1 MNKTIKSRIKR
12 TFSQGKELILEGISS
27 MRPRSNS
34 LFNSRT
40 TPTPGSEGSRPVS
53 PTGQICRS
61 DRKSVNR
68 EQVNREQ
75 VNGELVNREQVVASL
90 TRQNHR
96 NMDDISLEESD
107 IIPSPTRYK
116 EMVNFE
122 QTANKIEKEF
132 VKFMDILKNNE
143 TDIYHSMYP
152 IRSDFLRIFEAW
164 YFRCYYREFQM
175 KVVEVIGTGQYLLKL
190 KTHLQALSGVGIML
204 LRNNNRLIVA
214 QPDLLAHLADLLNS
228 ELFTLQVYQDVLQFL
243 NGDMNVKIKEGE

>member
-1 MNKTIKSRIKR
+1 MDKTIKSRIKR

-53 PTGQICRS
+53 PTGQICRLP

-68 EQVNREQ
+68 EQ
-75 VNGELVNREQVVASL
+75 VNREQVVASL

-143 TDIYHSMYP
+143 TDIYSAFKNVSP
-152 IRSDFLRIFEAW
+152 TTSIWSFLEIFRIIFGKKIE
-164 YFRCYYREFQM
+164 
-175 KVVEVIGTGQYLLKL
+175 ILL
-190 KTHLQALSGVGIML
+190 V
-204 LRNNNRLIVA
+204 RLP
-214 QPDLLAHLADLLNS
+214 QFGHFWRFS
-228 ELFTLQVYQDVLQFL
+228 E
-243 NGDMNVKIKEGE
+243 